1 MVLHPWKLT
10 KSVEYDM
17 ADLVG
22 VVRDLTFDKNGGILL
37 ETIRPGEGD
46 GGPRIG
52 DRVFVHYVGTL
63 EDGTVFDSSRER
75 KVPFQFTIGKGE
87 IATF

>member
-1 MVLHPWKLT
+1 
-10 KSVEYDM
+10 M

-46 GGPRIG
+46 EGPRIG

-87 IATF
+87 ITTF